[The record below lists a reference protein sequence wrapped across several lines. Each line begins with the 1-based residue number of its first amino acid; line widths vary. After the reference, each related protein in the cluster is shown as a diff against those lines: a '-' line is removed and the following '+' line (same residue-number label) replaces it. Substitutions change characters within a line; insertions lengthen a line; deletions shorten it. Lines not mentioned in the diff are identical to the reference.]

1 MVDDDDEDDDDD
13 DDEALLLLMD
23 AGLPPVNILD
33 DDFIGISEAADS
45 QHGRAGLGT
54 DLLGIYVHE
63 FL

>member
-33 DDFIGISEAADS
+33 DDFIGISSEAAD
-45 QHGRAGLGT
+45 GT